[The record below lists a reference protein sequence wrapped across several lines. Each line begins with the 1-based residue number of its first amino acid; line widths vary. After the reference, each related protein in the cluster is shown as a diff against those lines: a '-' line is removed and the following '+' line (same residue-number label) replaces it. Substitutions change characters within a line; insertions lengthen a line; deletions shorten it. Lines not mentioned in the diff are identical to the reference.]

1 MNYFSNLN
9 LLPPPSVSL
18 FRDLLWYVLSSSF
31 IHFDETDEYFV
42 QTSGVAMGSCISIFA
57 ANCYVWETMRPSCD
71 LLDLRCTLSLDHPD
85 DEQHD
90 EQHDDAHDHDF
101 RGGVGT
107 DDFNA
112 IDTANNGVLFLAR
125 YVDDFLVVATTA
137 DDSCALF
144 HQFNLD
150 SPGEGL
156 TFTTCQEDPTDGTV
170 DFLDLKLRIET
181 GVDGEYFVL
190 SGALVDKSRLT
201 NLNVYF
207 RERSCH
213 PTDFFYPVGGVWF
226 VFRALS

>member
-125 YVDDFLVVATTA
+125 YVDDFLVVATTT

-150 SPGEGL
+150 SPEHDREIASSAPISERMPL
-156 TFTTCQEDPTDGTV
+156 LKECHLAAPTENVNGNQV
-170 DFLDLKLRIET
+170 DQPSF
-181 GVDGEYFVL
+181 
-190 SGALVDKSRLT
+190 
-201 NLNVYF
+201 N
-207 RERSCH
+207 
-213 PTDFFYPVGGVWF
+213 
-226 VFRALS
+226 